1 MTSSTRLRSLSGI
14 KPTGQPHWGNYFG
27 MIQPAVKLAED
38 HEAFYFVADLHALTT
53 VRDRVAL
60 QRDSLGITAT
70 MIACGL
76 DPATSVLWRQS
87 DVPEVLEL
95 MWLLGCVTSMG
106 LMERAHGYKDAKA
119 KGKDLGFGAFAY
131 PVLMAADI
139 LLYDSDVVP
148 VGKDQVQHLEMA
160 RDMATY
166 FNMEFRTRGAELDE
180 RRKAVERLRERRF
193 KLRNAPTFMDE
204 LTNGLRP
211 DLVSQLRA
219 ALASQF
225 RDEVKVSLKK
235 IQTAQSIDRVVAGYL
250 EEHLKLPRA
259 LVSPRSPVVPGLDGQ
274 KMSKSYDN
282 YIAVFASQKELKKGV
297 MAIKTDSKGLEE
309 PKDPETCNVF
319 ALYKLFAT
327 KAQQAELA
335 AKYRA
340 GNFGYGHAKLE
351 LLALAEAH
359 FGPKRAR
366 YDELMARPD
375 DLLDILKHGAHQARA
390 VARPVIE
397 RVRDATGLP
406 TRAW

>member
-1 MTSSTRLRSLSGI
+1 MSTPPVQPRLRSLSGI

-27 MIQPAVKLAED
+27 MIEPAVKLADD
-38 HEAFYFVADLHALTT
+38 HDAFYFVADLHALTT
-53 VRDRVAL
+53 VRDRAAL
-60 QRDSLGITAT
+60 QRDSLGIAAT
-70 MIACGL
+70 MIAAGL
-76 DPATSVLWRQS
+76 DPDKSTLWRQS

-95 MWLLGCVTSMG
+95 TWLLGCVTSMG

-160 RDMATY
+160 RDMATW
-166 FNMEFRTRGAELDE
+166 FNVAFMGAPAGGTVDE
-180 RRKAVERLRERRF
+180 AKWDGR
-193 KLRNAPTFMDE
+193 M
-204 LTNGLRP
+204 
-211 DLVSQLRA
+211 
-219 ALASQF
+219 
-225 RDEVKVSLKK
+225 LKK
-235 IQTAQSIDRVVAGYL
+235 PGALVQTQTAI
-250 EEHLKLPRA
+250 
-259 LVSPRSPVVPGLDGQ
+259 VPGVDGQ

-282 YIAVFASQKELKKGV
+282 YIAIFASQKELKKGV

-309 PKDPETCNVF
+309 PKDPDTCNVF
-319 ALYKLFAT
+319 QLYKLFAS

-375 DLLDILKHGAHQARA
+375 DLRDILAHGAQKARA

-397 RVRDATGLP
+397 RVRAATGLP
-406 TRAW
+406 ARAW

>member
-1 MTSSTRLRSLSGI
+1 MTQPPRLRSLSGI

-27 MIQPAVKLAED
+27 MIQPAIQLADD
-38 HEAFYFVADLHALTT
+38 HDAFYFVADLHALTT
-53 VRDRVAL
+53 VRDREAL

-70 MIACGL
+70 MLAAGL
-76 DPATSVLWRQS
+76 DPAQSTLWRQS

-95 MWLLGCVTSMG
+95 AWLLGCVTSMG

-119 KGKDLGFGAFAY
+119 KGKDLGFGAFGY

-160 RDMATY
+160 RDMATW
-166 FNMEFRTRGAELDE
+166 FNVAFMGAPAGGTVAD
-180 RRKAVERLRERRF
+180 
-193 KLRNAPTFMDE
+193 
-204 LTNGLRP
+204 
-211 DLVSQLRA
+211 
-219 ALASQF
+219 
-225 RDEVKVSLKK
+225 VKWDGRMLKK
-235 IQTAQSIDRVVAGYL
+235 PD
-250 EEHLKLPRA
+250 A
-259 LVSPRSPVVPGLDGQ
+259 LVQAKTAIVPGVDGQ

-319 ALYKLFAT
+319 QLYKLFAT
-327 KAQQAELA
+327 PAQQAELA

-359 FGPKRAR
+359 FGPQRAR
-366 YDELMARPD
+366 YDALMARPD
-375 DLLDILKHGAHQARA
+375 DLRDILKTGAQKARA
-390 VARPVIE
+390 VAQPVIE

-406 TRAW
+406 PRAW